1 MFTLTALLLIHFP
14 SPVFEG
20 QWFHVIIMCVHYAV
34 PYLHPQAVSPHP
46 LLFVLIYIS
55 LLQNGVKTCTT
66 TSCIAM
72 LLIITSHVIFLRR
85 KQHPLTEIIKW
96 ISVYWHD
103 KHVWRSCTA
112 LTHGLQQICR
122 FKHGI
127 FFVCIRS
134 LQHARVHMQEAEY
147 PKYNNILFFLLL
159 LAVLINSDWGD

>member
-20 QWFHVIIMCVHYAV
+20 QWFHIIIMCVHYAV

-112 LTHGLQQICR
+112 LTHNTDCNKSADSNTEYFLCVYVLCNTLECIC
-122 FKHGI
+122 KK
-127 FFVCIRS
+127 
-134 LQHARVHMQEAEY
+134 L
-147 PKYNNILFFLLL
+147 NILNIITFCFSLFC
-159 LAVLINSDWGD
+159 